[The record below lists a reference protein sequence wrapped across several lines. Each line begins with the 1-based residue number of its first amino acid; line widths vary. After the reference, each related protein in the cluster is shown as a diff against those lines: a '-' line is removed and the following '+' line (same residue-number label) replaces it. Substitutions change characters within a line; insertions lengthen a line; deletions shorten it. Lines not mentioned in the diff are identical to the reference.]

1 MNWTLTLRE
10 ALASSMSGHDP
21 CVDHAIR
28 VDHAIGVDHGGR
40 TRRAASRRRVE
51 SDGRDRPMGDGS
63 GGTPSAPT
71 AGALTVG
78 EVAGLAGVTVRT
90 LHHYDAIGLV
100 SPSDRTA
107 SGYRLYGE
115 RDLDRLHAV
124 LAYRELGFALEDV
137 ASLLD
142 GAADPL
148 EHLRHQHE
156 LVQERIDRL
165 SRLLG
170 SLEKTMEAYMSGMRL
185 TPEERFE
192 VFGEHD
198 PEQYADEARERWGE
212 TDAYRTSQRRAA
224 TYTKDDWVRIRDEA
238 EAILGRFA
246 AAHAAGLPPDGPD
259 AMDAAREHRAHI
271 TRWFYECT
279 PEIHRGLAQMYIDD
293 ERFTRH
299 YEDRAP
305 GLARYVHDA
314 IIADTARPA

>member
-1 MNWTLTLRE
+1 MH
-10 ALASSMSGHDP
+10 LADP
-21 CVDHAIR
+21 
-28 VDHAIGVDHGGR
+28 
-40 TRRAASRRRVE
+40 
-51 SDGRDRPMGDGS
+51 
-63 GGTPSAPT
+63 
-71 AGALTVG
+71 LTVG
-78 EVAGLAGVTVRT
+78 QVARLAGVTVRT

-100 SPSDRTA
+100 SPSGRTP
-107 SGYRLYGE
+107 SGYRLYAE

-137 ASLLD
+137 AALLD
-142 GAADPL
+142 GTADPV
-148 EHLRHQHE
+148 EHLRRQHE
-156 LVQERIDRL
+156 LVRARIDQL

-170 SLEKTMEAYMSGMRL
+170 SLEKTMEAHMSGMRL

-192 VFGEHD
+192 AFGEHD

-224 TYTKDDWVRIRDEA
+224 GYTKDDWLRIKA
-238 EAILGRFA
+238 EAHEALNRFA
-246 AAHAAGLPPDGPD
+246 AAQAAGLPPHAPE
-259 AMDAAREHRAHI
+259 AMDAARLHREHI

-279 PEIHRGLAQMYIDD
+279 PEIHRGLAQMYVED

-314 IIADTARPA
+314 IMADTDRTP

>member
-1 MNWTLTLRE
+1 M
-10 ALASSMSGHDP
+10 MSNN
-21 CVDHAIR
+21 
-28 VDHAIGVDHGGR
+28 
-40 TRRAASRRRVE
+40 
-51 SDGRDRPMGDGS
+51 
-63 GGTPSAPT
+63 
-71 AGALTVG
+71 GARGAVPATEPLTVG
-78 EVAGLAGVTVRT
+78 EVARLAGITVRT

-100 SPSDRTA
+100 SPSDRTS

-115 RDLDRLHAV
+115 QDLDRLHAV

-137 ASLLD
+137 AALLD
-142 GAADPL
+142 GTADPL
-148 EHLRHQHE
+148 EHLRRQHE
-156 LVQERIDRL
+156 LVRERIDHL

-170 SLEKTMEAYMSGMRL
+170 SLEKTMEAHMSGMRL

-192 VFGEHD
+192 VFGDHD

-224 TYTKDDWVRIRDEA
+224 SYGKDDWVRIKDEA
-238 EAILGRFA
+238 EAILGRFVA
-246 AAHAAGLPPDGPD
+246 AQAAGLPPDGPE
-259 AMDAAREHRAHI
+259 AMDAARDHRAHI

-279 PEIHRGLAQMYIDD
+279 PQIHSGLAQMYVED

-314 IIADTARPA
+314 IVADTERSG

>member
-1 MNWTLTLRE
+1 MI
-10 ALASSMSGHDP
+10 D
-21 CVDHAIR
+21 
-28 VDHAIGVDHGGR
+28 GGNGQP
-40 TRRAASRRRVE
+40 A
-51 SDGRDRPMGDGS
+51 GS
-63 GGTPSAPT
+63 T
-71 AGALTVG
+71 AEPLTVG
-78 EVAGLAGVTVRT
+78 EVARLAGVTVRT

-100 SPSDRTA
+100 SPSDRTP

-137 ASLLD
+137 AALLD
-142 GAADPL
+142 RTGDPM
-148 EHLRHQHE
+148 EHLRRQHD
-156 LVQERIDRL
+156 LVGARIDQL
-165 SRLLG
+165 QRLLG

-212 TDAYRTSQRRAA
+212 TDAYRTSQQRAA
-224 TYTKDDWVRIRDEA
+224 TYSKDDWQRIKAEA
-238 EAILGRFA
+238 EAVLDRFA
-246 AAHAAGLPPDGPD
+246 AAQAAAMPADSKE

-279 PEIHRGLAQMYIDD
+279 PEIHRGLAEMYVQD

-305 GLARYVHDA
+305 GLAQYVHDA
-314 IIADTARPA
+314 IMADTDRTA